1 MCEDRK
7 INLKTGNPVVDAVGK
22 MNFAGNV
29 IPENWFKT
37 VVSASGKVHL
47 LAIFILSEIVYWY
60 KPTEVRDERT
70 GDVRWRKKFEAE
82 DCLQKSY
89 TALERKFNASHKQ
102 IRDALIT
109 LERLGVVKRDF
120 RDIETKLGK
129 CPNVLY
135 LELNP
140 EALYRLT
147 FTSADDEIADNSG
160 VDGKSVENGTPDL
173 EDPDDKG
180 VDKKGNTSS
189 TESAGHG
196 SNTADSAVAQQ
207 DEDITSLPDDDD
219 VLTNKETCP
228 APAVPTN
235 TKNTTKTTTSFSTT
249 AHAREVVVTEAMDI
263 FTSIELGEE
272 DVRAIVKASGYDINK
287 CRDAKAVYDVQRE
300 PIKNATGWL
309 KSAVKKGYKMTPRIP
324 PAKNGFNS
332 FELQIYDGPTIDALE
347 AELLGDNYI
356 N

>member
-1 MCEDRK
+1 MCEGRK
-7 INLKTGNPVVDAVGK
+7 VNLKTGNPVVDAVGK

-29 IPENWFKT
+29 IPENWFRT
-37 VVSASGKVHL
+37 IVSTSGKVHL

-60 KPTEVRDERT
+60 KPTEVRDEKT
-70 GDVRWRKKFEAE
+70 GNVKWKKKFEAD

-89 TALERKFNASHKQ
+89 AALEEKFNASHKQ

-109 LERLGVVKRDF
+109 LERLGVVKRDL
-120 RDIETKLGK
+120 RNIETKLGK
-129 CPNVLY
+129 CSNVLY

-147 FTSADDEIADNSG
+147 FTSADDENADNTG
-160 VDGKSVENGTPDL
+160 VDGKSVENGTPDR
-173 EDPDDKG
+173 EDSDDKG

-189 TESAGHG
+189 TESASHG
-196 SNTADSAVAQQ
+196 SNTADSAVDQQ

-249 AHAREVVVTEAMDI
+249 AHAREVVVTEAMDL
-263 FTSIELGEE
+263 FASIELGEE
-272 DVRAIVKASGYDINK
+272 DVRAIVKASGYNINK

-300 PIKNATGWL
+300 PIKNATGWF
-309 KSAVKKGYKMTPRIP
+309 KTAVKKGYKLTPRIP
-324 PAKNGFNS
+324 SAKNSFNN
-332 FELQIYDGPTIDALE
+332 FENQIYDAATIDALE
-347 AELLGDNYI
+347 AELLGANYI

>member
-1 MCEDRK
+1 MCEGRK
-7 INLKTGNPVVDAVGK
+7 VNLKTGNPVVDAVGK
-22 MNFAGNV
+22 MNYAGNV

-37 VVSASGKVHL
+37 IVTASGKVHL

-60 KPTEVRDERT
+60 KPTEVRDEKT
-70 GDVRWRKKFEAE
+70 GDVKWKKKFEAD

-89 TALERKFNASHKQ
+89 AALEEKFNASHKQ

-109 LERLGVVKRDF
+109 LERLGVVKRDL
-120 RDIETKLGK
+120 RNIETKLGK

-147 FTSADDEIADNSG
+147 FTCADDESADNAG
-160 VDGKSVENGTPDL
+160 VNGKSVKNETPDQ

-196 SNTADSAVAQQ
+196 SNTADFAVYQQ

-228 APAVPTN
+228 ALTFAP
-235 TKNTTKTTTSFSTT
+235 
-249 AHAREVVVTEAMDI
+249 
-263 FTSIELGEE
+263 IELDEE
-272 DVRAIVKASGYDINK
+272 DVRAIVKASGYDIKK
-287 CRDAKAVYDVQRE
+287 CREAKAVYDVQRE
-300 PIKNATGWL
+300 PIKNAMGWL
-309 KSAVKKGYKMTPRIP
+309 KSAVMKGYKIIPRIP
-324 PAKNGFNS
+324 PAKNSFNN
-332 FELQIYDGPTIDALE
+332 FENQIYDAETIDALE
-347 AELLGDNYI
+347 AELLGANYI
-356 N
+356 S